1 MCNFSSQRRDKY
13 MELEFTNEETGETDV
28 QELPTCAETG
38 HKPTLVIADNG
49 FTYESV
55 CGRCGE
61 RTK

>member
-1 MCNFSSQRRDKY
+1 